1 MLEKEIVIAGII
13 SVCIVICIIALI
25 YFRRKMITLS
35 VDMMKAYEQDDVFIS
50 KVEEVKK
57 ELVEEYQLKTEK
69 DKTVLKQYFI
79 EDAFKRSKNIT
90 KGRIAGHLAPFL
102 GNNCL
107 KPSEVVFLGSPID
120 MVSFTGIESKEDI
133 VLDFIEV
140 KTGNSSLN
148 KKQKLIRNAING
160 GRVYYRVVNIEN
172 D

>member
-1 MLEKEIVIAGII
+1 MIEKEIVIASII
-13 SVCIVICIIALI
+13 SVCIVICIVSFV
-25 YFRRKMITLS
+25 YFRRKIASMTA
-35 VDMMKAYEQDDVFIS
+35 DMMTAYEQDLAFIS
-50 KVEEVKK
+50 KVEEIKK
-57 ELVEEYQLKTEK
+57 ELVTAYQSKTEK
-69 DKTVLKQYFI
+69 DKAVLKQYFI
-79 EDAFKRSKNIT
+79 DDAFRRSKNIT

-120 MVSFTGIESKEDI
+120 MISFSGIESKEDI

-148 KKQKLIRNAING
+148 KKQKLIRNAINA

-172 D
+172 E

>member
-1 MLEKEIVIAGII
+1 MIEKEIVIAVII
-13 SVCIVICIIALI
+13 SVCIIICIIAFI
-25 YFRRKMITLS
+25 YLRRKIISMS
-35 VDMMKAYEQDDVFIS
+35 VEMMSAYEQDDVFIN
-50 KVEEVKK
+50 KVEEFKK
-57 ELVEEYQLKTEK
+57 ELMAGYQLKTEK

-79 EDAFKRSKNIT
+79 EDAFRRSKKIT
-90 KGRIAGHLAPFL
+90 KGKIAGHLAPFL

-120 MVSFTGIESKEDI
+120 MISFTGIESKEDI

-148 KKQKLIRNAING
+148 KKQKLIRNAINA

-172 D
+172 N

>member
-1 MLEKEIVIAGII
+1 MIEKEIVIASII
-13 SVCIVICIIALI
+13 SVCIIICIISFI
-25 YFRRKMITLS
+25 YFRRKMIS
-35 VDMMKAYEQDDVFIS
+35 MSADMMTAYEQDLAFIS
-50 KVEEVKK
+50 KVEEIKK
-57 ELVEEYQLKTEK
+57 ELVTEYQSKIEK

-79 EDAFKRSKNIT
+79 DDAFRRSKNIT

-120 MVSFTGIESKEDI
+120 MISFSGIESKEDI

-148 KKQKLIRNAING
+148 KKQKLIRNAINA
-160 GRVYYRVVNIEN
+160 GRVYYRVVNLESN
-172 D
+172 

>member
-25 YFRRKMITLS
+25 YFRRKMIALS

-148 KKQKLIRNAING
+148 KKQKLIRNAINA